1 MKFEKIAKLA
11 AELSKSPPGSASF
24 LHAYKPARTQVDK
37 KLSKRMWRKYEAMAK
52 EWTEKRLPPRMQ
64 QRYVY
69 GNDSCRLEANFFAL
83 V

>member
-1 MKFEKIAKLA
+1 MKSEKIAKLA

-24 LHAYKPARTQVDK
+24 LCAYKPVCTQVNK
-37 KLSKRMWRKYEAMAK
+37 KLSKRTWQKYKAMAK

-64 QRYVY
+64 QQYVY
-69 GNDSCRLEANFFAL
+69 GNDSYRLEANFFVL